1 MMKVNSRKHRHRGYC
16 SADCEV
22 QQPLP
27 TSESS
32 NPFDK
37 NGFCMECGV
46 TESGISP
53 VFSGGESRI
62 EQEIKSLLKR
72 LQDPSFSCNS
82 TGPALFEGTFK
93 RLLDQETFAAELYPG
108 VSKAVRKDLPGNIN
122 ELMQWKS
129 MSMQFAD
136 MIPKMTKSAY
146 CILQNVKEKG
156 LAKGNEMTGDE
167 EIMILPQIV
176 QGAVFIM

>member
-1 MMKVNSRKHRHRGYC
+1 MKVNSRKHRHRDYC
-16 SADCEV
+16 SADCEA

-27 TSESS
+27 AAESWNS
-32 NPFDK
+32 FDK

-46 TESGISP
+46 TESGISQ
-53 VFSGGESRI
+53 VFSGGEARI
-62 EQEIKSLLKR
+62 ELEIKSLLKR
-72 LQDPSFSCNS
+72 LQDPSFTRSN

-93 RLLDQETFAAELYPG
+93 RLFDQETFAAELYPG
-108 VSKAVRKDLPGNIN
+108 VSKAMRKDLPGDIG

-129 MSMQFAD
+129 MSMQLAD

-156 LAKGNEMTGDE
+156 LARGNAMTGEE

-176 QGAVFIM
+176 QGAVFTM